1 MVHRLIE
8 SLAHLLI
15 LFYLV
20 SARLYR
26 EPVSKSNR
34 PIVMNAIE
42 FVVFPGAVNRE
53 TRSVLRF
60 MDVMQG
66 CGSALIICGSESTKF
81 SEFGSGSSTK
91 NHKNFQKSKILLIFK
106 SEPKS

>member
-66 CGSALIICGSESTKF
+66 CGSALIICGSSSGSRTIKLQKF
-81 SEFGSGSSTK
+81 SKHHLISKS
-91 NHKNFQKSKILLIFK
+91 QKYV
-106 SEPKS
+106 